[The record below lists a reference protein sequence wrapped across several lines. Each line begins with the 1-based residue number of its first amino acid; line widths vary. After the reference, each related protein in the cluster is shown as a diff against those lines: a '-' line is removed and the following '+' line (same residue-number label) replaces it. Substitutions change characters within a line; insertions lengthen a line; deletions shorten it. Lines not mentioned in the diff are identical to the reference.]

1 MKPNESLLNALLL
14 ALTLQLLTFVPAQA
28 QHYPDKPIRLIVPS
42 AAGGSVDRLARNI
55 GQRLG
60 DKLGQAVVVDNRPGG
75 GGTVATETV
84 ANAKPDGYTLLI
96 GTIAGL
102 ATNVSFDKVKYDPI
116 RDFAPITL
124 VGLQDF
130 VLCTNSNFGAKSIKE
145 IIENA
150 KSNTQTLTY
159 ASAGRGT
166 GSHLSGELFDQ
177 LTGIE
182 MIHVPYKGMSQATAD
197 VVGGQV
203 TFAFASISTAL
214 PLIKA
219 KKLIPIAVTGKNRSH
234 MLPDTPTIA
243 EAGVKG
249 YESSTW
255 YGIVTPINTPLSI
268 QTLLNKEI
276 VLILKDPE
284 LTKIFDEEGLE
295 LIGNSQSEF
304 KSFIQKE
311 IDKWRKVAAS
321 AGLKKEA
328 KVNSSK

>member
-1 MKPNESLLNALLL
+1 MKPILLL
-14 ALTLQLLTFVPAQA
+14 LLSWLLVSLSLAHAQN
-28 QHYPDKPIRLIVPS
+28 YPDKPIRFIVPS
-42 AAGGSVDRLARNI
+42 AAGGSVDRLARSI

-60 DKLGQAVVVDNRPGG
+60 EKWGQPVVVDNRPGG
-75 GGTVATETV
+75 GGTVATENV

-130 VLCTNSNFGAKSIKE
+130 VLCANSTFGAKSIQD
-145 IIENA
+145 IIDIA
-150 KSNTQTLTY
+150 KSSSQTVTY
-159 ASAGRGT
+159 ASAGKGT
-166 GSHLSGELFDQ
+166 GSHLSGELFNQ
-177 LTGIE
+177 LTGAD

-214 PLIKA
+214 PLIKV
-219 KKLIPIAVTGKNRSH
+219 KRLIPIAVTGKKRSP
-234 MLPDTPTIA
+234 MLPDIPTIA

-255 YGIVTPINTPLSI
+255 YGIVAPIETPQPI

-276 VLILKDPE
+276 VLILKDHE
-284 LTKIFDEEGLE
+284 LRKIYDEEGLE
-295 LIGNSQSEF
+295 LVGNTQLEF
-304 KSFIQKE
+304 KTFIQKE

-321 AGLKKEA
+321 AGQKK
-328 KVNSSK
+328 

>member
-1 MKPNESLLNALLL
+1 MKPILLL
-14 ALTLQLLTFVPAQA
+14 LLSWLLVSLSLAHAQN
-28 QHYPDKPIRLIVPS
+28 YPDKPIRFIVPS
-42 AAGGSVDRLARNI
+42 AAGGSVDRLARSI

-60 DKLGQAVVVDNRPGG
+60 EKWGQAVVVDNRPGG
-75 GGTVATETV
+75 GGTVATENV

-130 VLCTNSNFGAKSIKE
+130 VLCANSTFGAKSIQD
-145 IIENA
+145 IIDIA
-150 KSNTQTLTY
+150 KSSSQTVTY
-159 ASAGRGT
+159 ASAGKGT
-166 GSHLSGELFDQ
+166 GSHLSGELFNQ
-177 LTGIE
+177 LTGAD

-214 PLIKA
+214 PLIKV
-219 KKLIPIAVTGKNRSH
+219 KRLIPIAVTGKKRSP
-234 MLPDTPTIA
+234 MLPDIPTIA

-255 YGIVTPINTPLSI
+255 YGIVAPIETPQPI

-276 VLILKDPE
+276 VLILKDHE
-284 LTKIFDEEGLE
+284 LRKIYDEEGLE
-295 LIGNSQSEF
+295 LVGNTQLEF
-304 KSFIQKE
+304 KTFIQKE

-321 AGLKKEA
+321 AGQKK
-328 KVNSSK
+328 

>member
-1 MKPNESLLNALLL
+1 MKPISSLLLSWLLVSFSL
-14 ALTLQLLTFVPAQA
+14 AHAQN
-28 QHYPDKPIRLIVPS
+28 YPDKPIRLIVPS
-42 AAGGSVDRLARNI
+42 AAGGSVDRLARSI

-60 DKLGQAVVVDNRPGG
+60 EKWGQAVVVDNRPGG
-75 GGTVATETV
+75 GGTVATENV

-130 VLCTNSNFGAKSIKE
+130 VLCANSTFGAKSIQD
-145 IIENA
+145 IIDIA
-150 KSNTQTLTY
+150 KSSSQTVTY
-159 ASAGRGT
+159 ASAGKGT
-166 GSHLSGELFDQ
+166 GSHLSGELFNQ
-177 LTGIE
+177 LTGAD

-214 PLIKA
+214 PLIKV
-219 KKLIPIAVTGKNRSH
+219 KRLIPIAVTGKKRSP
-234 MLPDTPTIA
+234 MLPDIPTIA

-255 YGIVTPINTPLSI
+255 YGIVAPIETPQPI

-276 VLILKDPE
+276 VLILKDHE
-284 LTKIFDEEGLE
+284 LRKIYDEEGLE
-295 LIGNSQSEF
+295 LVGNTQLEF
-304 KSFIQKE
+304 KTFIQKE

-321 AGLKKEA
+321 AGLKKE
-328 KVNSSK
+328 SKLNTNK

>member
-1 MKPNESLLNALLL
+1 MKLISLLLCAFLLVCVDL
-14 ALTLQLLTFVPAQA
+14 VHAQI
-28 QHYPDKPIRLIVPS
+28 YPDKPIRLIVPS
-42 AAGGSVDRLARNI
+42 AAGGSVDRLARSI

-60 DKLGQAVVVDNRPGG
+60 DKLGQPVVIDNRPGG
-75 GGTVATETV
+75 GGTVATESV
-84 ANAKPDGYTLLI
+84 ANSKADGYTLLI

-102 ATNVSFDKVKYDPI
+102 ATNVSFDKVKYDPL

-130 VLCTNSNFGAKSIKE
+130 VLCANSNFGSKSIKDIME
-145 IIENA
+145 AA
-150 KSNTQTLTY
+150 KSSSQVMTY

-177 LTGIE
+177 LTGVQ
-182 MIHVPYKGMSQATAD
+182 MIHVPYKGMSQAMTD

-203 TFAFASISTAL
+203 TFAFASVSTAL

-219 KKLIPIAVTGKNRSH
+219 KKLIPIAVTGKSRSA
-234 MLPDTPTIA
+234 MLPDIVTIS

-255 YGIVTPINTPLSI
+255 YGIVAPINTPI
-268 QTLLNKEI
+268 NVQILLNKEI

-284 LTKIFDEEGLE
+284 LKKIYDEDGLE
-295 LIGNSQSEF
+295 LVGNSQLEF
-304 KSFIQKE
+304 KAFIQKE

-321 AGLKKEA
+321 ASSKKE
-328 KVNSSK
+328 SKLHLNN

>member
-1 MKPNESLLNALLL
+1 M
-14 ALTLQLLTFVPAQA
+14 
-28 QHYPDKPIRLIVPS
+28 
-42 AAGGSVDRLARNI
+42 
-55 GQRLG
+55 
-60 DKLGQAVVVDNRPGG
+60 
-75 GGTVATETV
+75 
-84 ANAKPDGYTLLI
+84 
-96 GTIAGL
+96 
-102 ATNVSFDKVKYDPI
+102 SFDKVKYDPI

-130 VLCTNSNFGAKSIKE
+130 VLCANSNFGAKSIKE

-243 EAGVKG
+243 ETGVKG

-321 AGLKKEA
+321 AGLKKEG
-328 KVNSSK
+328 KVNSSKQ

>member
-1 MKPNESLLNALLL
+1 MKPILLL
-14 ALTLQLLTFVPAQA
+14 LLSRLLVSLSLAHAQN
-28 QHYPDKPIRLIVPS
+28 YPDKPIRLIVPS
-42 AAGGSVDRLARNI
+42 AAGGSVDRLARSI

-60 DKLGQAVVVDNRPGG
+60 EKWGQPVVVDNRPGG
-75 GGTVATETV
+75 GGTVATENV

-130 VLCTNSNFGAKSIKE
+130 VLCANSTFGAKSIQD
-145 IIENA
+145 IIDIA
-150 KSNTQTLTY
+150 KSSSQTVTY
-159 ASAGRGT
+159 ASAGKGT
-166 GSHLSGELFDQ
+166 GSHLSGELFNQ
-177 LTGIE
+177 LTGAD

-214 PLIKA
+214 PLIKV
-219 KKLIPIAVTGKNRSH
+219 KRLIPIAVTGKKRSP
-234 MLPDTPTIA
+234 MLPDIPTIA

-255 YGIVTPINTPLSI
+255 YGIVAPIETPQPI

-276 VLILKDPE
+276 VLILKDHE
-284 LTKIFDEEGLE
+284 LRKIYDEEGLE
-295 LIGNSQSEF
+295 LVGNTQLEF
-304 KSFIQKE
+304 KTFIQKE

-321 AGLKKEA
+321 AGQKK
-328 KVNSSK
+328 

>member
-1 MKPNESLLNALLL
+1 MKPISSLLLSWLLVSFSL
-14 ALTLQLLTFVPAQA
+14 AHAQN
-28 QHYPDKPIRLIVPS
+28 YPDKPIRLIVPS
-42 AAGGSVDRLARNI
+42 AAGGSVDRLARSI

-60 DKLGQAVVVDNRPGG
+60 EKWGQAVVVDNRPGG
-75 GGTVATETV
+75 GGTVATENV

-130 VLCTNSNFGAKSIKE
+130 VLCANSTFGAKSIQD
-145 IIENA
+145 IIDIA
-150 KSNTQTLTY
+150 KSSSQTVTY
-159 ASAGRGT
+159 ASAGKGT
-166 GSHLSGELFDQ
+166 GSHLSGELFNQ
-177 LTGIE
+177 LTGAD

-214 PLIKA
+214 PLIKV
-219 KKLIPIAVTGKNRSH
+219 KRLIPIAVTGKKRSP
-234 MLPDTPTIA
+234 MLPDIPTIA

-255 YGIVTPINTPLSI
+255 YGIVAPIETPQPI

-276 VLILKDPE
+276 VLILKDHE
-284 LTKIFDEEGLE
+284 LRKIYDEEGLE
-295 LIGNSQSEF
+295 LVGNTQLEF
-304 KSFIQKE
+304 KTFIQKE

-321 AGLKKEA
+321 AGQKK
-328 KVNSSK
+328 

>member
-1 MKPNESLLNALLL
+1 MKPISSLLLSWLLVSFSL
-14 ALTLQLLTFVPAQA
+14 AHAQN
-28 QHYPDKPIRLIVPS
+28 YPDKPIRLIVPS
-42 AAGGSVDRLARNI
+42 AAGGSVDRLARSI

-60 DKLGQAVVVDNRPGG
+60 EKWGQPVVVDNRPGG
-75 GGTVATETV
+75 GGTVATENV

-130 VLCTNSNFGAKSIKE
+130 VLCANSTFGAKSIPD
-145 IIENA
+145 IIEIA
-150 KSNTQTLTY
+150 KSSSQTVTY
-159 ASAGRGT
+159 ASAGKGT
-166 GSHLSGELFDQ
+166 GSHLSGELFNQ
-177 LTGIE
+177 LTGAD

-214 PLIKA
+214 PLIKV
-219 KKLIPIAVTGKNRSH
+219 KRLIPIAVTGKKRSP
-234 MLPDTPTIA
+234 MLPDIPTIA

-255 YGIVTPINTPLSI
+255 YGIVAPIETPQPI

-276 VLILKDPE
+276 VLILKDHE
-284 LTKIFDEEGLE
+284 LRKIYDEEGLE
-295 LIGNSQSEF
+295 LVGNTQLEF
-304 KSFIQKE
+304 KTFIQKE

-321 AGLKKEA
+321 AGQKK
-328 KVNSSK
+328 

>member
-1 MKPNESLLNALLL
+1 MKPISSLLLSWLLVSFSL
-14 ALTLQLLTFVPAQA
+14 AHAQN
-28 QHYPDKPIRLIVPS
+28 YPDKPIRLIVPS
-42 AAGGSVDRLARNI
+42 AAGGSVDRLARSI

-60 DKLGQAVVVDNRPGG
+60 EKWGQAVVVDNRPGG
-75 GGTVATETV
+75 GGTVATENV

-130 VLCTNSNFGAKSIKE
+130 VLCANSTFGAKSIPD
-145 IIENA
+145 IIEIA
-150 KSNTQTLTY
+150 KSSSQTVTY
-159 ASAGRGT
+159 ASAGKGT
-166 GSHLSGELFDQ
+166 GSHLSGELFNQ
-177 LTGIE
+177 LTGLD

-219 KKLIPIAVTGKNRSH
+219 KRLIPIAVTGRKRSP
-234 MLPDTPTIA
+234 MLPDIPTIS

-255 YGIVTPINTPLSI
+255 YGIVVPIDTPQPI

-276 VLILKDPE
+276 VLILKDPD
-284 LTKIFDEEGLE
+284 LRKIYDEEGLE
-295 LIGNSQSEF
+295 LVGNTQLEF
-304 KSFIQKE
+304 KTFIQKE
-311 IDKWRKVAAS
+311 IDKWHKVAAS
-321 AGLKKEA
+321 AGQKK
-328 KVNSSK
+328 

>member
-1 MKPNESLLNALLL
+1 MKPILLL
-14 ALTLQLLTFVPAQA
+14 LLSWLLVSLSLAHAQN
-28 QHYPDKPIRLIVPS
+28 YPDKPIRLIVPS
-42 AAGGSVDRLARNI
+42 AAGGSVDRLARSI

-60 DKLGQAVVVDNRPGG
+60 EKWGQPVVVDNRPGG
-75 GGTVATETV
+75 GGTVATENV

-130 VLCTNSNFGAKSIKE
+130 VLCANSTFGAKSIPD
-145 IIENA
+145 IIEIA
-150 KSNTQTLTY
+150 KSSSQTVTY
-159 ASAGRGT
+159 ASAGKGT
-166 GSHLSGELFDQ
+166 GSHLSGELFNQ
-177 LTGIE
+177 LTGAD

-214 PLIKA
+214 PLIKV
-219 KKLIPIAVTGKNRSH
+219 KRLIPIAVTGKKRSP
-234 MLPDTPTIA
+234 MLPDIPTIA

-255 YGIVTPINTPLSI
+255 YGIVAPIETPQPI

-276 VLILKDPE
+276 VLILKDHE
-284 LTKIFDEEGLE
+284 LRKIYDEEGLE
-295 LIGNSQSEF
+295 LVGNTQLEF
-304 KSFIQKE
+304 KTFIQKE

-321 AGLKKEA
+321 AGQKK
-328 KVNSSK
+328 

>member
-1 MKPNESLLNALLL
+1 MKLIPSLLCSLLL
-14 ALTLQLLTFVPAQA
+14 VCVGLVHAQI
-28 QHYPDKPIRLIVPS
+28 YPDKPIRLIVPS
-42 AAGGSVDRLARNI
+42 AAGGSVDRLARSI

-60 DKLGQAVVVDNRPGG
+60 DKLGQPVVIDNRPGG
-75 GGTVATETV
+75 GGTVATESV
-84 ANAKPDGYTLLI
+84 ANSKADGYTLLI

-102 ATNVSFDKVKYDPI
+102 ATNVSFDKVKYDPL

-130 VLCTNSNFGAKSIKE
+130 VLCANSNFGSKSIKDIME
-145 IIENA
+145 AA
-150 KSNTQTLTY
+150 KSGSQVMTY

-177 LTGIE
+177 LTGVQ
-182 MIHVPYKGMSQATAD
+182 MIHVPYKGMSQAMTD

-203 TFAFASISTAL
+203 TFAFASVSTAL

-219 KKLIPIAVTGKNRSH
+219 KKLMPIAVTGKSRSA
-234 MLPDTPTIA
+234 MLPDIVTIS

-255 YGIVTPINTPLSI
+255 YGIVAPINTPLAI
-268 QTLLNKEI
+268 QILLNKEI

-284 LTKIFDEEGLE
+284 LKKIYDEDGLE
-295 LIGNSQSEF
+295 LVGNSQLEF
-304 KSFIQKE
+304 KTFIQKE

-321 AGLKKEA
+321 ASSKKE
-328 KVNSSK
+328 SKLYLNN

>member
-1 MKPNESLLNALLL
+1 MKPIPSLLLSWLLL
-14 ALTLQLLTFVPAQA
+14 TLGVTHAQT
-28 QHYPDKPIRLIVPS
+28 YPDKPIRLIVPS
-42 AAGGSVDRLARNI
+42 AAGGSVDRLARSI

-60 DKLGQAVVVDNRPGG
+60 DKLGQPVVVDNRPGG
-75 GGTVATETV
+75 GGTVATENV
-84 ANAKPDGYTLLI
+84 ATAKPDGYTLLI

-130 VLCTNSNFGAKSIKE
+130 VLCANATFGAKSIPE
-145 IIENA
+145 IIEIA
-150 KSNTQTLTY
+150 KSNTQTVTY
-159 ASAGRGT
+159 ASAGKGT
-166 GSHLSGELFDQ
+166 GSHLSGELFNQ
-177 LTGIE
+177 LTGVE

-214 PLIKA
+214 PLIKV
-219 KKLIPIAVTGKNRSH
+219 KRLIPIAVTGKKRSP
-234 MLPDTPTIA
+234 MLPDIPTVA

-255 YGIVTPINTPLSI
+255 YGIVVPIETPQAI

-284 LTKIFDEEGLE
+284 LRKIYDEEGLE
-295 LIGNSQSEF
+295 LVGNTQLEF

-311 IDKWRKVAAS
+311 IDKWRRVATS
-321 AGLKKEA
+321 AGLKKEP
-328 KVNSSK
+328 KVNLSK

>member
-1 MKPNESLLNALLL
+1 MKLIPSLLCSLLL
-14 ALTLQLLTFVPAQA
+14 VCVGLVHAQI
-28 QHYPDKPIRLIVPS
+28 YPDKPIRLIVPS
-42 AAGGSVDRLARNI
+42 AAGGSVDRLARSI

-60 DKLGQAVVVDNRPGG
+60 DKLGQPVVIDNRPGG
-75 GGTVATETV
+75 GGTVATESV
-84 ANAKPDGYTLLI
+84 ANSKADGYTLLI

-102 ATNVSFDKVKYDPI
+102 ATNVSFDKVKYDPL

-130 VLCTNSNFGAKSIKE
+130 VLCANSNFGSKSIKDIME
-145 IIENA
+145 AA
-150 KSNTQTLTY
+150 KSSAQVMTY

-177 LTGIE
+177 LTGVQ
-182 MIHVPYKGMSQATAD
+182 MIHVPYKGMSQAMTD

-203 TFAFASISTAL
+203 TFAFASVSTAL

-219 KKLIPIAVTGKNRSH
+219 KKLMPIAVTGKNRSA
-234 MLPDTPTIA
+234 MLPDIVTIS

-255 YGIVTPINTPLSI
+255 YGIVAPINTPLAI
-268 QTLLNKEI
+268 QILLNKEI

-284 LTKIFDEEGLE
+284 LKKIYDEDGLE
-295 LIGNSQSEF
+295 LVGNSQLEF
-304 KSFIQKE
+304 KTFIQKE

-321 AGLKKEA
+321 ASSKKE
-328 KVNSSK
+328 SKLYLNN

>member
-1 MKPNESLLNALLL
+1 MKPILLL
-14 ALTLQLLTFVPAQA
+14 LLSWLLVSFSLAHAQN
-28 QHYPDKPIRLIVPS
+28 YPDKPIRLIVPS
-42 AAGGSVDRLARNI
+42 AAGGSVDRLARSI

-60 DKLGQAVVVDNRPGG
+60 EKWGQAVVVDNRPGG
-75 GGTVATETV
+75 GGTVATENV

-130 VLCTNSNFGAKSIKE
+130 VLCANSTFGAKSIQD
-145 IIENA
+145 IIDIA
-150 KSNTQTLTY
+150 KSSSQTVTY
-159 ASAGRGT
+159 ASAGKGT
-166 GSHLSGELFDQ
+166 GSHLSGELFNQ
-177 LTGIE
+177 LTGAD

-214 PLIKA
+214 PLIKV
-219 KKLIPIAVTGKNRSH
+219 KRLIPIAVTGKKRSP
-234 MLPDTPTIA
+234 MLPDIPTIA

-255 YGIVTPINTPLSI
+255 YGIVAPIETPQPI

-276 VLILKDPE
+276 VLILKDHE
-284 LTKIFDEEGLE
+284 LRKIYDEEGLE
-295 LIGNSQSEF
+295 LVGNTQLEF
-304 KSFIQKE
+304 KTFIQKE
-311 IDKWRKVAAS
+311 IDKWHKVAAS
-321 AGLKKEA
+321 AGQKK
-328 KVNSSK
+328 

>member
-1 MKPNESLLNALLL
+1 MKPISSLLLSWLIVSFSL
-14 ALTLQLLTFVPAQA
+14 AHAQN
-28 QHYPDKPIRLIVPS
+28 YPDKPIRLIVPS
-42 AAGGSVDRLARNI
+42 AAGGSVDRLARSI
-55 GQRLG
+55 GQRLSE
-60 DKLGQAVVVDNRPGG
+60 KWGQPVVVDNRPGG
-75 GGTVATETV
+75 GGTVATENV

-130 VLCTNSNFGAKSIKE
+130 VLCANSTFGAKSIQD
-145 IIENA
+145 IIEIA
-150 KSNTQTLTY
+150 KSSSQIVTY
-159 ASAGRGT
+159 ASAGKGT
-166 GSHLSGELFDQ
+166 GSHLSGELFNQ
-177 LTGIE
+177 LTGVD

-214 PLIKA
+214 PLIKV
-219 KKLIPIAVTGKNRSH
+219 KRLIPIAVTGKKRSA
-234 MLPDTPTIA
+234 MLPDIPTIA

-255 YGIVTPINTPLSI
+255 YGIVAPIETPQPI
-268 QTLLNKEI
+268 QALLNKEM

-284 LTKIFDEEGLE
+284 LRKIYDEEGLE
-295 LIGNSQSEF
+295 LVGNTQVEF
-304 KSFIQKE
+304 KTFIQKE

-321 AGLKKEA
+321 AGLKK
-328 KVNSSK
+328 

>member
-1 MKPNESLLNALLL
+1 MKPIHSLLLSCLLVSLSL
-14 ALTLQLLTFVPAQA
+14 AHAQN
-28 QHYPDKPIRLIVPS
+28 YPDKPIRLIVPS
-42 AAGGSVDRLARNI
+42 AAGGSVDRLARSI

-60 DKLGQAVVVDNRPGG
+60 EKWGQPVVVDNRPGG
-75 GGTVATETV
+75 GGTVATENV

-130 VLCTNSNFGAKSIKE
+130 VLCANSTFGAKSIQD
-145 IIENA
+145 IIDIA
-150 KSNTQTLTY
+150 KSSSQTVTY
-159 ASAGRGT
+159 ASAGKGT
-166 GSHLSGELFDQ
+166 GSHLSGELFNQ
-177 LTGIE
+177 LTGVD

-203 TFAFASISTAL
+203 TFAFASISTAQ
-214 PLIKA
+214 PLIKV
-219 KKLIPIAVTGKNRSH
+219 KRLIPIAVTGKKRSP
-234 MLPDTPTIA
+234 MLPDIPTIA

-255 YGIVTPINTPLSI
+255 YGIVAPIETPQPI

-276 VLILKDPE
+276 VLILKDHE
-284 LTKIFDEEGLE
+284 LRKIYDEEGLE
-295 LIGNSQSEF
+295 LVGNTQLEF
-304 KSFIQKE
+304 KTFIQKE

-321 AGLKKEA
+321 AGQKK
-328 KVNSSK
+328 

>member
-1 MKPNESLLNALLL
+1 MKPILLL
-14 ALTLQLLTFVPAQA
+14 LLSWLLVSLSLAHAQN
-28 QHYPDKPIRLIVPS
+28 YPDKPIRLIVPS
-42 AAGGSVDRLARNI
+42 AAGGSVDRLARSI

-60 DKLGQAVVVDNRPGG
+60 EKWGQAVVVDNRPGG
-75 GGTVATETV
+75 GGTVATENV

-130 VLCTNSNFGAKSIKE
+130 VLCANSTFGAKSIQD
-145 IIENA
+145 IIDIA
-150 KSNTQTLTY
+150 KSSSQTVTY
-159 ASAGRGT
+159 ASAGKGT
-166 GSHLSGELFDQ
+166 GSHLSGELFNQ
-177 LTGIE
+177 LTGAD

-214 PLIKA
+214 PLIKV
-219 KKLIPIAVTGKNRSH
+219 KRLIPIAVTGKKRSP
-234 MLPDTPTIA
+234 MLPDIPTIA

-255 YGIVTPINTPLSI
+255 YGIVAPIETPQPI

-276 VLILKDPE
+276 VLILKDHE
-284 LTKIFDEEGLE
+284 LRKIYDEEGLE
-295 LIGNSQSEF
+295 LVGNTQLEF
-304 KSFIQKE
+304 KTFIQKE

-321 AGLKKEA
+321 AGQKK
-328 KVNSSK
+328 

>member
-1 MKPNESLLNALLL
+1 MKPILLL
-14 ALTLQLLTFVPAQA
+14 LLSWLLVSLSLAHAQN
-28 QHYPDKPIRLIVPS
+28 YPDKPIRLIVPS
-42 AAGGSVDRLARNI
+42 AAGGSVDRLARSI

-60 DKLGQAVVVDNRPGG
+60 EKWGQPVVVDNRPGG
-75 GGTVATETV
+75 GGTVATENV

-130 VLCTNSNFGAKSIKE
+130 VLCANSTFGAKSIQD
-145 IIENA
+145 IIDIA
-150 KSNTQTLTY
+150 KSSSQTVTY
-159 ASAGRGT
+159 ASAGKGT
-166 GSHLSGELFDQ
+166 GSHLSGELFNQ
-177 LTGIE
+177 LTGAD

-214 PLIKA
+214 PLIKV
-219 KKLIPIAVTGKNRSH
+219 KRLIPIAVTGKKRSP
-234 MLPDTPTIA
+234 MLPDIPTIA

-255 YGIVTPINTPLSI
+255 YGIVAPIETPQPI

-276 VLILKDPE
+276 VLILKDHE
-284 LTKIFDEEGLE
+284 LRKIYDEEGLE
-295 LIGNSQSEF
+295 LVGNTQLEF
-304 KSFIQKE
+304 KTFIQKE

-321 AGLKKEA
+321 AGQKK
-328 KVNSSK
+328 

>member
-1 MKPNESLLNALLL
+1 MKPISSLLLSWLLVSFSL
-14 ALTLQLLTFVPAQA
+14 AHAQN
-28 QHYPDKPIRLIVPS
+28 YPDKPIRLIVPS
-42 AAGGSVDRLARNI
+42 AAGGSVDRLARSI
-55 GQRLG
+55 GQRLSE
-60 DKLGQAVVVDNRPGG
+60 KWGQPVVVDNRPGG
-75 GGTVATETV
+75 GGTVATENV

-130 VLCTNSNFGAKSIKE
+130 VLCANSTFGAKSIQD
-145 IIENA
+145 IIEIA
-150 KSNTQTLTY
+150 KSSSQIVTY
-159 ASAGRGT
+159 ASAGKGT
-166 GSHLSGELFDQ
+166 GSHLSGELFNQ
-177 LTGIE
+177 LTGVD

-214 PLIKA
+214 PLIKV
-219 KKLIPIAVTGKNRSH
+219 KRLIPIAVTGKKRSA
-234 MLPDTPTIA
+234 MLPDIPTIA

-255 YGIVTPINTPLSI
+255 YGIVAPIETPQPI
-268 QTLLNKEI
+268 QALLNKEM

-284 LTKIFDEEGLE
+284 LRKIYDEEGLE
-295 LIGNSQSEF
+295 LVGNTQVEF
-304 KSFIQKE
+304 KTFIQKE

-321 AGLKKEA
+321 AGLKK
-328 KVNSSK
+328 

>member
-1 MKPNESLLNALLL
+1 MKPISSLLLSWLLVSFSL
-14 ALTLQLLTFVPAQA
+14 AHAQN
-28 QHYPDKPIRLIVPS
+28 YPDKPIRLIVPS
-42 AAGGSVDRLARNI
+42 AAGGSVDRLARSI

-60 DKLGQAVVVDNRPGG
+60 EKWGQAVVVDNRPGG
-75 GGTVATETV
+75 GGTVATENV

-130 VLCTNSNFGAKSIKE
+130 VLCANSTFGAKSIPD
-145 IIENA
+145 IIEIA
-150 KSNTQTLTY
+150 KSSSQTVTY
-159 ASAGRGT
+159 ASAGKGT
-166 GSHLSGELFDQ
+166 GSHLSGELFNQ
-177 LTGIE
+177 LTGLD

-214 PLIKA
+214 PLIKV
-219 KKLIPIAVTGKNRSH
+219 KRLIPIAVTGRKRSP
-234 MLPDTPTIA
+234 MLPDIPTIS

-255 YGIVTPINTPLSI
+255 YGIVVPIDTPQPI

-276 VLILKDPE
+276 VLILKDPD
-284 LTKIFDEEGLE
+284 LRKIYDEEGLE
-295 LIGNSQSEF
+295 LVGNTQLEF
-304 KSFIQKE
+304 KTFIQKE

-321 AGLKKEA
+321 AGLKKE
-328 KVNSSK
+328 SKLNTNK

>member
-1 MKPNESLLNALLL
+1 MKPIHSLLLSCLLVSLSL
-14 ALTLQLLTFVPAQA
+14 AHAQN
-28 QHYPDKPIRLIVPS
+28 YPDKPIRLIVPS
-42 AAGGSVDRLARNI
+42 AAGGSVDRLARSI

-60 DKLGQAVVVDNRPGG
+60 EKWGQPVVVDNRPGG
-75 GGTVATETV
+75 GGTVATENV

-130 VLCTNSNFGAKSIKE
+130 VLCANSTFGAKSIQD
-145 IIENA
+145 IIEIA
-150 KSNTQTLTY
+150 KSSSQIVTY
-159 ASAGRGT
+159 ASAGKGT
-166 GSHLSGELFDQ
+166 GSHLSGELFNQ
-177 LTGIE
+177 LTGVD

-214 PLIKA
+214 PLIKV
-219 KKLIPIAVTGKNRSH
+219 KRLIPIAVTGKKRSA
-234 MLPDTPTIA
+234 MLPDIPTIA

-255 YGIVTPINTPLSI
+255 YGIVAPIETPQPI
-268 QTLLNKEI
+268 QALLNKEM

-284 LTKIFDEEGLE
+284 LRKIYDEEGLE
-295 LIGNSQSEF
+295 LVGNTQVEF
-304 KSFIQKE
+304 KTFIQKE

-321 AGLKKEA
+321 AGLKK
-328 KVNSSK
+328 

>member
-1 MKPNESLLNALLL
+1 MKPIHSLLLSCLLVSLSL
-14 ALTLQLLTFVPAQA
+14 AHAQN
-28 QHYPDKPIRLIVPS
+28 YPDNPIRLIVPS
-42 AAGGSVDRLARNI
+42 AAGGSVDRLARSI

-60 DKLGQAVVVDNRPGG
+60 EKWGQPVVVDNRPGG
-75 GGTVATETV
+75 GGTVATENV

-130 VLCTNSNFGAKSIKE
+130 VLCANSTFGAKSIQD
-145 IIENA
+145 IIDIA
-150 KSNTQTLTY
+150 KSSSQTVTY
-159 ASAGRGT
+159 ASAGKGT
-166 GSHLSGELFDQ
+166 GSHLSGELFNQ
-177 LTGIE
+177 LTGVD

-203 TFAFASISTAL
+203 TFAFASISTAQ
-214 PLIKA
+214 PLIKV
-219 KKLIPIAVTGKNRSH
+219 KRLIPIAVTGKKRSP
-234 MLPDTPTIA
+234 MLPDIPTVA

-255 YGIVTPINTPLSI
+255 YGIVAPIETPQPI

-276 VLILKDPE
+276 VLILKDHE
-284 LTKIFDEEGLE
+284 LRKIYDEEGLE
-295 LIGNSQSEF
+295 LVGNTQLEF
-304 KSFIQKE
+304 KTFIQKE

-321 AGLKKEA
+321 AGQKK
-328 KVNSSK
+328 

>member
-1 MKPNESLLNALLL
+1 MKLIPSLFCSLLLVCVGL
-14 ALTLQLLTFVPAQA
+14 VHAQI
-28 QHYPDKPIRLIVPS
+28 YPDKPIRLIVPS
-42 AAGGSVDRLARNI
+42 AAGGSVDRLARSI

-60 DKLGQAVVVDNRPGG
+60 DKLGQPVVIDNRPGG
-75 GGTVATETV
+75 GGTVATESV
-84 ANAKPDGYTLLI
+84 ANSKADGYTLLI

-102 ATNVSFDKVKYDPI
+102 ATNVSFDKVKYDPL

-130 VLCTNSNFGAKSIKE
+130 VLCANSNFGSKSIKDIME
-145 IIENA
+145 AA
-150 KSNTQTLTY
+150 KSSAQVMTY

-177 LTGIE
+177 LTGVQ
-182 MIHVPYKGMSQATAD
+182 MIHVPYKGMSQAMTD

-203 TFAFASISTAL
+203 TFAFASVSTAL

-219 KKLIPIAVTGKNRSH
+219 KKLMPIAVTGKNRSA
-234 MLPDTPTIA
+234 MLPDIATIS

-255 YGIVTPINTPLSI
+255 YGIVAPINTPLAI
-268 QTLLNKEI
+268 QILLNKEI

-284 LTKIFDEEGLE
+284 LKKIYDEDGLE
-295 LIGNSQSEF
+295 LVGNSQLEF
-304 KSFIQKE
+304 KTFIQKE

-321 AGLKKEA
+321 ASSKKE
-328 KVNSSK
+328 SKLYLNN

>member
-1 MKPNESLLNALLL
+1 MKPILLL
-14 ALTLQLLTFVPAQA
+14 LLSWLLVSLSLAHAQN
-28 QHYPDKPIRLIVPS
+28 YPDKPIRLIVPS
-42 AAGGSVDRLARNI
+42 AAGGSVDRLARSI

-60 DKLGQAVVVDNRPGG
+60 EKWGQPVVVDNRPGG
-75 GGTVATETV
+75 GGTVATENV

-130 VLCTNSNFGAKSIKE
+130 VLCANSTFGAKSIQD
-145 IIENA
+145 IIDIA
-150 KSNTQTLTY
+150 KSSSQTVTY
-159 ASAGRGT
+159 ASAGKGT
-166 GSHLSGELFDQ
+166 GSHLSGELFNQ
-177 LTGIE
+177 LTGAD

-214 PLIKA
+214 PLIKV
-219 KKLIPIAVTGKNRSH
+219 KRLIPIAVTGRKRSP
-234 MLPDTPTIA
+234 MLPDIPTIS

-255 YGIVTPINTPLSI
+255 YGIVVPIDTPQPI

-276 VLILKDPE
+276 VLILKDPD
-284 LTKIFDEEGLE
+284 LRKIYDEEGLE
-295 LIGNSQSEF
+295 LVGNTQLEF
-304 KSFIQKE
+304 KTFIQKE

-321 AGLKKEA
+321 AGLKKE
-328 KVNSSK
+328 SKLNTNK

>member
-1 MKPNESLLNALLL
+1 MKPILLL
-14 ALTLQLLTFVPAQA
+14 LLSWLLVSLSLAHAQN
-28 QHYPDKPIRLIVPS
+28 YPDKPIRLIVPS
-42 AAGGSVDRLARNI
+42 AAGGSVDRLARSI

-60 DKLGQAVVVDNRPGG
+60 EKWGQAVVVDNRPGG
-75 GGTVATETV
+75 GGTVATENV

-130 VLCTNSNFGAKSIKE
+130 VLCANSTFGAKSIPD
-145 IIENA
+145 IIEIA
-150 KSNTQTLTY
+150 KSSSQTVTY
-159 ASAGRGT
+159 ASAGKGT
-166 GSHLSGELFDQ
+166 GSHLSGELFNQ
-177 LTGIE
+177 LTGLD

-219 KKLIPIAVTGKNRSH
+219 KRLIPIAVTGRKRSP
-234 MLPDTPTIA
+234 MLPDIPTIS

-255 YGIVTPINTPLSI
+255 YGIVVPIDTPQPI

-276 VLILKDPE
+276 VLILKDPD
-284 LTKIFDEEGLE
+284 LRKIYDEEGLE
-295 LIGNSQSEF
+295 LVGNTQLEF
-304 KSFIQKE
+304 KTFIQKE

-321 AGLKKEA
+321 AGLKKE
-328 KVNSSK
+328 SKLNTNK

>member
-1 MKPNESLLNALLL
+1 MKPILLL
-14 ALTLQLLTFVPAQA
+14 LLSWLLVSLSLAHAQN
-28 QHYPDKPIRLIVPS
+28 YPDKPIRFIVPS
-42 AAGGSVDRLARNI
+42 AAGGSVDRLARSI

-60 DKLGQAVVVDNRPGG
+60 EKWGQAVVVDNRPGG
-75 GGTVATETV
+75 GGTVATENV

-130 VLCTNSNFGAKSIKE
+130 VLCANSTFGAKSIQD
-145 IIENA
+145 IIDIA
-150 KSNTQTLTY
+150 KSSSQTVTY
-159 ASAGRGT
+159 ASAGKGT
-166 GSHLSGELFDQ
+166 GSHLSGELFNQ
-177 LTGIE
+177 LTGAD

-214 PLIKA
+214 PLIKV
-219 KKLIPIAVTGKNRSH
+219 KRLIPIAVTGKKRSP
-234 MLPDTPTIA
+234 MLPDIPTIA

-255 YGIVTPINTPLSI
+255 YGIVAPIETPQPI

-276 VLILKDPE
+276 VLILKDHE
-284 LTKIFDEEGLE
+284 LRKIYDEEGLE
-295 LIGNSQSEF
+295 LVGNTQLEF
-304 KSFIQKE
+304 KTFIQKE
-311 IDKWRKVAAS
+311 IDKWHKVAAS
-321 AGLKKEA
+321 AGQKK
-328 KVNSSK
+328 

>member
-1 MKPNESLLNALLL
+1 MKPILLL
-14 ALTLQLLTFVPAQA
+14 LLSWLLVSLSLAHAQN
-28 QHYPDKPIRLIVPS
+28 YPDKPIRFIVPS
-42 AAGGSVDRLARNI
+42 AAGGSVDRLARSI

-60 DKLGQAVVVDNRPGG
+60 EKWGQPVVVDNRPGG
-75 GGTVATETV
+75 GGTVATENV

-130 VLCTNSNFGAKSIKE
+130 VLCANSTFGAKSIQD
-145 IIENA
+145 IIDIA
-150 KSNTQTLTY
+150 KSSSQTVTY
-159 ASAGRGT
+159 ASAGKGT
-166 GSHLSGELFDQ
+166 GSHLSGELFNQ
-177 LTGIE
+177 LTGAD

-214 PLIKA
+214 PLIKV
-219 KKLIPIAVTGKNRSH
+219 KRLIPIAVTGKKRSP
-234 MLPDTPTIA
+234 MLPDIPTIA

-255 YGIVTPINTPLSI
+255 YGIVAPIETPQPI

-276 VLILKDPE
+276 VLILKDHE
-284 LTKIFDEEGLE
+284 LRKIYDEEGLE
-295 LIGNSQSEF
+295 LVGNTQLEF
-304 KSFIQKE
+304 KTFIQKE

-321 AGLKKEA
+321 AGLKKE
-328 KVNSSK
+328 SKLNTNK

>member
-1 MKPNESLLNALLL
+1 MKLIPSLLCSLLL
-14 ALTLQLLTFVPAQA
+14 VCVGLVHAQI
-28 QHYPDKPIRLIVPS
+28 YPDKPIRLIVPS
-42 AAGGSVDRLARNI
+42 AAGGSVDRLARSI

-60 DKLGQAVVVDNRPGG
+60 DKLGQPVVIDNRPGG
-75 GGTVATETV
+75 GGTVATESV
-84 ANAKPDGYTLLI
+84 ANSKADGYTLLI

-102 ATNVSFDKVKYDPI
+102 ATNVSFDKVKYDPL

-130 VLCTNSNFGAKSIKE
+130 VLCANSNFGSKSIKDIME
-145 IIENA
+145 AA
-150 KSNTQTLTY
+150 KSGSQVMTY

-177 LTGIE
+177 LTGVQ
-182 MIHVPYKGMSQATAD
+182 MIHVPYKGMSQAMTD

-203 TFAFASISTAL
+203 TFAFASVSTAL

-219 KKLIPIAVTGKNRSH
+219 KKLMPIAVTGKNRSA
-234 MLPDTPTIA
+234 MLPDIVTIS

-255 YGIVTPINTPLSI
+255 YGIVAPINTPLAI
-268 QTLLNKEI
+268 QILLNKEI

-284 LTKIFDEEGLE
+284 LKKIYDEDGLE
-295 LIGNSQSEF
+295 LVGNSQLEF
-304 KSFIQKE
+304 KTFIQKE

-321 AGLKKEA
+321 ASSKKE
-328 KVNSSK
+328 SKLYLNN

>member
-1 MKPNESLLNALLL
+1 MKPISSLLLSWLLVSL
-14 ALTLQLLTFVPAQA
+14 SLAQA
-28 QHYPDKPIRLIVPS
+28 ENYPDKPIRLIVPS
-42 AAGGSVDRLARNI
+42 AAGGSVDRLARSI

-60 DKLGQAVVVDNRPGG
+60 EKWGQPVVVDNRPGG
-75 GGTVATETV
+75 GGTVATENV

-130 VLCTNSNFGAKSIKE
+130 VLCANSSFGAKSIQD
-145 IIENA
+145 IIEIA
-150 KSNTQTLTY
+150 KSSSQIVTY
-159 ASAGRGT
+159 ASAGKGT
-166 GSHLSGELFDQ
+166 GSHLSGELFNQ
-177 LTGIE
+177 LTGVD

-214 PLIKA
+214 PLIKV
-219 KKLIPIAVTGKNRSH
+219 KRLIPIAVTGKKRSP
-234 MLPDTPTIA
+234 MLPDIPTIA

-255 YGIVTPINTPLSI
+255 YGIVAPIETPQPI
-268 QTLLNKEI
+268 QSLLNKEM

-284 LTKIFDEEGLE
+284 LRKIYDEEGLE
-295 LIGNSQSEF
+295 LVGNTQLEF
-304 KSFIQKE
+304 KTFIQKE

-321 AGLKKEA
+321 AGLKKEP
-328 KVNSSK
+328 KPNTNK

>member
-1 MKPNESLLNALLL
+1 M
-14 ALTLQLLTFVPAQA
+14 
-28 QHYPDKPIRLIVPS
+28 
-42 AAGGSVDRLARNI
+42 ARSI

-60 DKLGQAVVVDNRPGG
+60 EIWGQAVVVDNRPGG
-75 GGTVATETV
+75 GGTVATENV

-130 VLCTNSNFGAKSIKE
+130 VLCANSTFGAKSIPD
-145 IIENA
+145 IIEIA
-150 KSNTQTLTY
+150 KSSSQTVTY
-159 ASAGRGT
+159 ASAGKGT
-166 GSHLSGELFDQ
+166 GSHLSGELFNQ
-177 LTGIE
+177 LTGLD

-219 KKLIPIAVTGKNRSH
+219 KRLIPIAVTGRKRSP
-234 MLPDTPTIA
+234 MLPDIPTIS

-255 YGIVTPINTPLSI
+255 YGIVAPIETPQPI

-276 VLILKDPE
+276 VLILKDHE
-284 LTKIFDEEGLE
+284 LRKIYDEEGLE
-295 LIGNSQSEF
+295 LVGNTQLEF
-304 KSFIQKE
+304 KTFIQKE

-321 AGLKKEA
+321 AGQKK
-328 KVNSSK
+328 

>member
-1 MKPNESLLNALLL
+1 MKPILLL
-14 ALTLQLLTFVPAQA
+14 LLSWLLVSLSLAHAQN
-28 QHYPDKPIRLIVPS
+28 YPDKPIRLIVPS
-42 AAGGSVDRLARNI
+42 AAGGSVDRLARSI

-60 DKLGQAVVVDNRPGG
+60 EKWGQPVVVDNRPGG
-75 GGTVATETV
+75 GGTVATENV

-102 ATNVSFDKVKYDPI
+102 ATNVSFDKVKNDPI

-130 VLCTNSNFGAKSIKE
+130 VLCANSTFGAKSIQD
-145 IIENA
+145 IIDIA
-150 KSNTQTLTY
+150 KSSSQTVTY
-159 ASAGRGT
+159 ASAGKGT
-166 GSHLSGELFDQ
+166 GSHLSGELFNQ
-177 LTGIE
+177 LTGAD

-214 PLIKA
+214 PLIKV
-219 KKLIPIAVTGKNRSH
+219 KRLIPIAVTGKKRSP
-234 MLPDTPTIA
+234 MLPDIPTIA

-255 YGIVTPINTPLSI
+255 YGIVAPIETPQPI

-276 VLILKDPE
+276 VLILKDHE
-284 LTKIFDEEGLE
+284 LRKIYDEEGLE
-295 LIGNSQSEF
+295 LVGNTQLEF
-304 KSFIQKE
+304 KTFIQKE

-321 AGLKKEA
+321 AGQKK
-328 KVNSSK
+328 

>member
-1 MKPNESLLNALLL
+1 MKPILLL
-14 ALTLQLLTFVPAQA
+14 LLSWLLVSLSLAHAQN
-28 QHYPDKPIRLIVPS
+28 YPDKPIRLIVPS
-42 AAGGSVDRLARNI
+42 AAGGSVDRLARSI

-60 DKLGQAVVVDNRPGG
+60 EKWGQPVVVDNRPGG
-75 GGTVATETV
+75 GGTVATENV

-130 VLCTNSNFGAKSIKE
+130 VLCANSTFGAKSIQD
-145 IIENA
+145 IIDIA
-150 KSNTQTLTY
+150 KSSSQTVTY
-159 ASAGRGT
+159 ASAGKGT
-166 GSHLSGELFDQ
+166 GSHLSGELFNQ
-177 LTGIE
+177 LTGAD

-214 PLIKA
+214 PLIKV
-219 KKLIPIAVTGKNRSH
+219 KRLIPIAVTGKKRSP
-234 MLPDTPTIA
+234 MLPDIPTIA

-255 YGIVTPINTPLSI
+255 YGIVAPIETPQPI

-276 VLILKDPE
+276 VLILKDHE
-284 LTKIFDEEGLE
+284 LRKIYDEEGLE
-295 LIGNSQSEF
+295 LVGYTQLEF
-304 KSFIQKE
+304 KTFIQKE

-321 AGLKKEA
+321 AGQKK
-328 KVNSSK
+328 

>member
-1 MKPNESLLNALLL
+1 M
-14 ALTLQLLTFVPAQA
+14 
-28 QHYPDKPIRLIVPS
+28 
-42 AAGGSVDRLARNI
+42 ARSI

-60 DKLGQAVVVDNRPGG
+60 EKWGQPVVVDNRPGG
-75 GGTVATETV
+75 GGTVATENV

-130 VLCTNSNFGAKSIKE
+130 VLCANSTFGAKSIQD
-145 IIENA
+145 IIDIA
-150 KSNTQTLTY
+150 KSSSQTVTY
-159 ASAGRGT
+159 ASAGKGT
-166 GSHLSGELFDQ
+166 GSHLSGELFNQ
-177 LTGIE
+177 LTGAD

-214 PLIKA
+214 PLIKV
-219 KKLIPIAVTGKNRSH
+219 KRLIPIAVTGKKRSP
-234 MLPDTPTIA
+234 MLPDIPTIA

-255 YGIVTPINTPLSI
+255 YGIVAPIETPQPI

-276 VLILKDPE
+276 VLILKDHE
-284 LTKIFDEEGLE
+284 LRKIYDEEGLE
-295 LIGNSQSEF
+295 LVGNTQLEF
-304 KSFIQKE
+304 KTFIQKE

-321 AGLKKEA
+321 AGQKK
-328 KVNSSK
+328 